1 MIYLVSNTIN
11 AFDGVFNQI
20 SVDHSLKLLDQLKF
34 IGTDT
39 ETAGLDC
46 HTKAL
51 LTVQLGCSDF
61 QIVYDISSFGGRV
74 PKKVKEYLENCER
87 TFILQN
93 AKFDLKFF
101 YKQGIVLKSV
111 YDNFLAE
118 QILTHGLQY
127 GDRGLDKLVTKYFP
141 DKPGLDKTIRG
152 QIITKGL
159 TSEVITYAANDVV
172 YLEGIMEKQ
181 LQKAKELDLE
191 KCIELD
197 NLFVKVLAYV
207 EFCGMKLDWKKWKE
221 KSLKDL
227 SNTEERKQ
235 ILDNWVLDNGYL
247 EHSNRMLDMFTNQLS
262 CDINWDSQKQVIPLF
277 EKLGIKCETVN
288 KGEKKKS
295 IDAKKVLA
303 LQKDDFPILPLYLNY
318 KESVTLTTTFGLN
331 WEKFISPVTGRV
343 HSVFRQIQDTG
354 RMASGEKP
362 DLKNGYLGAPNFQ
375 NLPKGQETRSCFIA
389 EKGCKIA
396 AIDYSSQEQ
405 RILANFSKVETL
417 LNFYKKGLS
426 DMHSYVAF
434 LMYPHIRPCEL
445 EELTNDTL
453 IYIKKNFHDQ
463 RDLAKNAGFAITL
476 LIIFN
481 YS

>member
-1 MIYLVSNTIN
+1 MIYLVSNVIG
-11 AFDGVFNQI
+11 AFEGEFTQI
-20 SVDHSLKLLDQLKF
+20 SVDESLKLLDPLKF
-34 IGTDT
+34 VGTDT
-39 ETAGLDC
+39 ETTGLDC
-46 HTKAL
+46 HTKSL
-51 LTVQLGCSDF
+51 LTLQLGCRDF
-61 QIVYDISSFGGRV
+61 QIVYDISSFGGRI
-74 PKKVKEYLENCER
+74 PAKVKEYLEDPYR
-87 TFILQN
+87 IFILQN

-101 YKQGIVLKSV
+101 YKQKIILKYV
-111 YDNFLAE
+111 YDTFLAE
-118 QILTHGLQY
+118 QIITHGLQY
-127 GDRGLDKLVTKYFP
+127 GDRGLDKLVMKYYP
-141 DKPGLDKTIRG
+141 DQPGLDKTIRG

-159 TSEVITYAANDVV
+159 TKEVITYAANDVI

-207 EFCGMKLDWKKWKE
+207 EFCGMKLDWEKWKE

-227 SNTEERKQ
+227 NDTKERKQ
-235 ILDNWVLDNGYL
+235 ILDNWVLENGYI
-247 EHSNRMLDMFTNQLS
+247 EHSDGMLDIFTQQLS
-262 CDINWDSQKQVIPLF
+262 CNINWDSQKQVIPFF
-277 EKLGIKCETVN
+277 EKLGIKCEIVD

-303 LQKDDFPILPLYLNY
+303 LQKDNFPVLPLYLDY
-318 KESVTLTTTFGLN
+318 KESVTLTNTFGLN
-331 WEKFISPVTGRV
+331 WEKFINPITGRV

-375 NLPKGQETRSCFIA
+375 NLPAGKETRSCFVA
-389 EKGCKIA
+389 EKGNKIA

-445 EELTNDTL
+445 EDITNDTL
-453 IYIKKNFHDQ
+453 IYIKKNFHEQ
-463 RDLAKNAGFAITL
+463 RNLAKNAGFAI
-476 LIIFN
+476 IPFINNF
-481 YS
+481 